1 MNTSANRQLDKLRH
15 ADGGVSAVPA
25 AAAYLGH
32 PKTLSKRTKDLQLS
46 LRPEALEQAKE
57 VRTNSKPIF

>member
-1 MNTSANRQLDKLRH
+1 MFA
-15 ADGGVSAVPA
+15 P

-46 LRPEALEQAKE
+46 LRPSALEAAKE
-57 VRTNSKPIF
+57 VRKFVDWFIFYHYHTWKKT